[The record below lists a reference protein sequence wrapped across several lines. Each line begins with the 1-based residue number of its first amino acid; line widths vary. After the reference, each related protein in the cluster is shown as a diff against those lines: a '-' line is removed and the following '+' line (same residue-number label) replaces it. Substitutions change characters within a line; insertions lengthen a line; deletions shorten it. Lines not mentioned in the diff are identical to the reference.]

1 MGLDR
6 LRAQTGLD
14 HARPVAHGPQAQP
27 FVVLLGQTDPVIGDL
42 ENNQVVPAV
51 EADLD
56 VPGLAVLEGIG
67 TRFPGN

>member
-6 LRAQTGLD
+6 LEAQTGLD

-27 FVVLLGQTDPVIGDL
+27 FLVLLGQTDAVIGDL
-42 ENNQVVPAV
+42 ENNQFVPGI

-56 VPGLAVLEGIG
+56 VRGLAVLDGIG